1 MKLFSN
7 GGNHAA
13 EHSSSIAVADVI
25 DRVVAWGKKPNA
37 FTVNDCLKALAV
49 VVWGIF
55 LCWWMFTSSLKESGV
70 ELEPVVQTV
79 TVEQTSPAPVAEP
92 ETVVTV
98 DEALALAVG
107 IDAVVSSVSG
117 SEGASDVTMVMVGNV
132 IMNRV
137 EDSRYPGTI
146 DQVLCQPYQF
156 SCFSESG
163 LKWVGRA
170 ATDPIWK
177 QRCMDAAHRVLAGER
192 LLSYGVVYVSGSK
205 QGIVEAQLDG
215 LFFCK

>member
-7 GGNHAA
+7 GGSHAA
-13 EHSSSIAVADVI
+13 EHSSSTAAEVI
-25 DRVVAWGKKPNA
+25 DRVVAWTKRPTA
-37 FTVNDCLKALAV
+37 FTTSDIIKASLVLAFGV
-49 VVWGIF
+49 F
-55 LCWWMFTSSLKESGV
+55 LCWWMFTFSLKESGV
-70 ELEPVVQTV
+70 ELESVVQTV
-79 TVEQTSPAPVAEP
+79 TVEQTSPAPVAEA

-107 IDAVVSSVSG
+107 IDAVVSSVG
-117 SEGASDVTMVMVGNV
+117 GEGASDVTMVMVGNV

-146 DQVLCQPYQF
+146 DQVLCQPKQF

-177 QRCMDAAHRVLAGER
+177 QRCMDAAHRVLGGER
-192 LLSYGVVYVSGSK
+192 MLSYGVVYVSGSK
-205 QGIVEAQLDG
+205 QGTVEAQLDG
-215 LFFCK
+215 LYFCK